1 MILKEIFYAVKCN
14 RCGILHEGSD
24 YSYFSQ
30 EGDAIESAYE
40 SEWCEFD
47 DKHYCPDCFTF
58 TDEDQEEV
66 KVKEPYPDKLV
77 KLRKFLEKVLNVR
90 TRIFE
95 KDDQFTVK
103 VNIYN
108 SKTLL
113 ESDEMFIRN
122 LLDVSIIQKEEKK
135 YSEIEYTITFN
146 K

>member
-1 MILKEIFYAVKCN
+1 MEN
-14 RCGILHEGSD
+14 EW
-24 YSYFSQ
+24 Q
-30 EGDAIESAYE
+30 ELNN
-40 SEWCEFD
+40 
-47 DKHYCPDCFTF
+47 KHYCPNCYTINEE
-58 TDEDQEEV
+58 TDEVVV
-66 KVKEPYPDKLV
+66 KTPYPDKLI

-95 KDDQFTVK
+95 KEDQFTVK

-135 YSEIEYTITFN
+135 YSEIEYTIIFN